1 MTETDLELQNLRR
14 ICSELERAHQLN
26 LASITER
33 DRTIA
38 YLRRELT
45 SAKAKVLEV
54 ETENR
59 LQHGQIVRLRR
70 QLEAM
75 EAQAEEEEDG

>member
-75 EAQAEEEEDG
+75 EAREEEEEDG

>member
-70 QLEAM
+70 QLEVM

>member
-14 ICSELERAHQLN
+14 VCSELERAHQLN

>member
-38 YLRRELT
+38 YLQRELT

-70 QLEAM
+70 QLEVM

>member
-26 LASITER
+26 LAAISEK

>member
-1 MTETDLELQNLRR
+1 MFR
-14 ICSELERAHQLN
+14 
-26 LASITER
+26 
-33 DRTIA
+33 
-38 YLRRELT
+38 LRRELT

-70 QLEAM
+70 QIGLM
-75 EAQAEEEEDG
+75 EEEEDG

>member
-26 LASITER
+26 LASISEK
-33 DRTIA
+33 DRTIEA
-38 YLRRELT
+38 LRNEL
-45 SAKAKVLEV
+45 SKVKARALEV

-70 QLEAM
+70 QLEVM
-75 EAQAEEEEDG
+75 EAQAEEE

>member
-38 YLRRELT
+38 YLQRELT

>member
-45 SAKAKVLEV
+45 SAKAKLLEV

-70 QLEAM
+70 QLEVM

>member
-26 LASITER
+26 LAAISEK
-33 DRTIA
+33 DRTIEA
-38 YLRRELT
+38 LRNEL
-45 SAKAKVLEV
+45 SKVKARALEA

-70 QLEAM
+70 QLEVM

>member
-14 ICSELERAHQLN
+14 ICSELERTHQLN

>member
-14 ICSELERAHQLN
+14 ICSELERAHQLG

-38 YLRRELT
+38 YLRRELA

-70 QLEAM
+70 QIGLM
-75 EAQAEEEEDG
+75 EEEEDG